1 MSNNQQA
8 KETEKFQAWEKGGQ
22 HAQILYQML
31 LNGTSTIPMDWK
43 PTHIVAEF
51 PQYAVYM
58 PSNFR
63 STVNRYKRNIRAMND
78 DDRTTLFIDTIEL
91 NPVLSTTVTPRSSK

>member
-8 KETEKFQAWEKGGQ
+8 KEPEKFQAWEKGGQ

-31 LNGTSTIPMDWK
+31 LNGTIPMDWK

-51 PQYAVYM
+51 PQYAVYK

-63 STVNRYKRNIRAMND
+63 STVNRYKRNIRAMNE
-78 DDRTTLFIDTIEL
+78 DDRTTLFNDTIEL
-91 NPVLSTTVTPRSSK
+91 NPVPSSTVTPRNST